1 MTYFYKHFIARKKNS
16 FDASQTCFHCEWHPT
31 SKHFPVFAIT
41 GNYQRI
47 LTEIIFH
54 FKLDLIVF
62 RLQQFINAEITYV
75 RKYLKRKRIFFST
88 LLIRH
93 CGRNIPREKHDVTDS
108 LSHAVVLEN
117 GGV

>member
-1 MTYFYKHFIARKKNS
+1 MFT
-16 FDASQTCFHCEWHPT
+16 
-31 SKHFPVFAIT
+31 IT

-75 RKYLKRKRIFFST
+75 WKYLKRKRIFFST

-93 CGRNIPREKHDVTDS
+93 CGRNIPRKKHDITDS